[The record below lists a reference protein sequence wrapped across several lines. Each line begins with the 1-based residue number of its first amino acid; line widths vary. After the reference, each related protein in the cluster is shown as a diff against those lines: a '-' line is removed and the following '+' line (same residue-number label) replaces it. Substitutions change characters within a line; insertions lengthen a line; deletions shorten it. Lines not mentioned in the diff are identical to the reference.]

1 MVNLLL
7 NKFNIDLH
15 GLILCYNEIRAGS
28 MLFGALG
35 ETSKRGLIFF

>member
-15 GLILCYNEIRAGS
+15 GLILCYNEIND
-28 MLFGALG
+28 
-35 ETSKRGLIFF
+35 GLVS